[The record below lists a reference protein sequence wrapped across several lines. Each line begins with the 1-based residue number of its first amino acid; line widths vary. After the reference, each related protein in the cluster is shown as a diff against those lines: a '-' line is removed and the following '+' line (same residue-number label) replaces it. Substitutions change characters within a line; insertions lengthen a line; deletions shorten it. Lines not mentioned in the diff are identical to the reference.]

1 LEPRLIRLHLIR
13 LSDPKSR
20 WRNAMS
26 ILKFFSGKTPEEHE
40 QKGDELFSFDLWGKA
55 KIEFE
60 RALDKLEKISPQ
72 NNELKTRLQEKIHQ
86 TKEALAL
93 GHEQNAD
100 DLIASGFYDDAR
112 ELYILAQELTENPE
126 QKKSLEIKL
135 KELDFQLDR
144 SVKEDLPDI
153 DVEAAGPQE
162 PEFPEQADE
171 YFRALCGTLP
181 NEIQRDY
188 LTYGN
193 NFKNGYVALNRGDFA
208 AAADYLSRAMQEN
221 PSADSYIP
229 LELATAYLNLRKH
242 TEAQQLLEAF
252 LEKQPQ
258 ALPAYQLLCEIFW
271 ERKEFYQ
278 AEALLASVPGE
289 LTESIAVYLLK
300 GETLFHAGNLPA
312 AKEFYRNFLETHGWN
327 EHIARALAK
336 THEAMSE
343 LANARNVYR
352 QIMDQCSSCHTRV
365 DPFIKQKYADLCF
378 DSGMYTTE
386 ILELYLSL
394 AQESPAHATGYFE
407 KVSRIYTAQ
416 GNEKEA
422 RRFRAIAEK
431 LASE

>member
-1 LEPRLIRLHLIR
+1 
-13 LSDPKSR
+13 
-20 WRNAMS
+20 MS
-26 ILKFFSGKTPEEHE
+26 IFKLFSGKTPEEHE

-55 KIEFE
+55 KIEYE

-72 NNELKTRLQEKIHQ
+72 NYELKTRLQEKIHQ
-86 TKEALAL
+86 AKEALAL

-126 QKKSLEIKL
+126 QKKDLETKL

-144 SVKEDLPDI
+144 TVKENLPDL
-153 DVEAAGPQE
+153 DVEAQKDQE
-162 PEFPEQADE
+162 PESLEQEDE

-181 NEIQRDY
+181 NEVQKDY

-193 NFKNGYVALNRGDFA
+193 NFKNGYLALNRGDFA
-208 AAADYLSRAMQEN
+208 IAVDYLYRAMQEN

-229 LELATAYLNLRKH
+229 LELATAYLNLGKH
-242 TEAQQLLEAF
+242 AEARQLLEDF
-252 LEKQPQ
+252 LENKPQ

-271 ERKEFYQ
+271 ERKAFDQ
-278 AEALLASVPGE
+278 ANALLSSVPEE
-289 LTESIAVYLLK
+289 LTESIAVYILK
-300 GETLFHAGNLPA
+300 GETLFHAGNFSA
-312 AKEFYRNFLETHGWN
+312 AKEFYRNFLETYGWN
-327 EHIARALAK
+327 ELIARALAK
-336 THEAMSE
+336 THEAMNE

-352 QIMDQCSSCHTRV
+352 QIMDQCSSCHVRL
-365 DPFIKQKYADLCF
+365 DPYIKQRYADLCF
-378 DSGMYTTE
+378 DSGMYTAE

-394 AQESPAHATGYFE
+394 AREVPANATDYFE

-416 GNEKEA
+416 GNEGEA

-431 LASE
+431 LASK